1 MVGLGLVGF
10 SKQTAANEARNSD
23 RKLQPNVSFC
33 SKAFVFQLSLV
44 PVAALGGHSFDAR
57 APLRGE
63 GDQHLKNVFF
73 KWLGSEPIFDSDMS
87 DLVHLFN

>member
-1 MVGLGLVGF
+1 M
-10 SKQTAANEARNSD
+10 
-23 RKLQPNVSFC
+23 
-33 SKAFVFQLSLV
+33 